1 MIPTEAIIPPVV
13 GSDCEV
19 LAPLEGWRKSRENQP
34 PKRDEFLDEAMTKQN
49 KFTRWVWGSLFAWVA
64 VSAATIGSTA
74 AQGAGPVQQ
83 AYFEPDYEASGF
95 VSPAGMPAP
104 EQYFRGVEQAGFFG
118 NGPIASRLG
127 SSWVEGNGQCDSCD
141 GACNHGHGGG
151 FHGGPYAANPG
162 YHSAN
167 PGYEGYGPDYGNP
180 YAGAYGPHGC
190 GGGLFGFGGIGG
202 CLQRACLFCQGSGC
216 GVCQS
221 IGRGYLLGALRAML
235 PYGEAG
241 IAAQRWYDLSA
252 DVMFLNASSGATGQ
266 VLTTQGVNGT
276 PVLFANSGDDNSMA
290 VGGRISGAFIIGPGG
305 NVEVTYLGGN
315 RWKDSAAVVD
325 PNFGLF
331 SYLSDFGTAPGG
343 PIPGYDDTDRSELQS
358 VASESTFHSGE
369 VNYRRRTVGPYGRF
383 QGSWLGGIRYLRFDS
398 DFNYFTRGELDN
410 SLNQS
415 LRFFD
420 LTTNVDNEMVG
431 VQIGGDLWWNVVPG
445 VNVGIGMKGGPMG
458 NRIERDSIAFAN
470 SLGPGATPG
479 TVEISDRLSQTAW
492 LGEIEATLLYR
503 LSHSWTLKTQYY
515 LLNVDKVGYGFDI
528 TAADRLVSGTA
539 ITPIQTR
546 SLTISGFT
554 IGGEYVW

>member
-1 MIPTEAIIPPVV
+1 
-13 GSDCEV
+13 
-19 LAPLEGWRKSRENQP
+19 
-34 PKRDEFLDEAMTKQN
+34 MTKQH

-95 VSPAGMPAP
+95 VAPAGMPAP

-118 NGPIASRLG
+118 NGPIAARLG
-127 SSWVEGNGQCDSCD
+127 SSWVDGNGQCDSCD

-151 FHGGPYAANPG
+151 FHGGGYPANPG
-162 YHSAN
+162 YHPAN
-167 PGYEGYGPDYGNP
+167 PGYEGYGPGYGNP
-180 YAGAYGPHGC
+180 YAGACGPHGC
-190 GGGLFGFGGIGG
+190 GGGLFGYGGIGG

-221 IGRGYLLGALRAML
+221 IGRGYLLGALRAIL

-252 DVMFLNASSGATGQ
+252 DVMFLNASSGSTGQ

-315 RWKDSAAVVD
+315 RWKDSAAVRD

-331 SYLSDFGTAPGG
+331 SYLSEFGTNPGG
-343 PIPGYDDTDRSELQS
+343 MNPGFDDTDRSELQS

-383 QGSWLGGIRYLRFDS
+383 QGSWLAGIRYLRFDS

-410 SLNQS
+410 SINQS

-431 VQIGGDLWWNVVPG
+431 FQIGGDLWWNVVPG
-445 VNVGIGMKGGPMG
+445 VNVGFGAKGGPMG

-470 SLGPGATPG
+470 SLGSSGGPG

-492 LGEIEATLLYR
+492 MGELEATVLYR

-515 LLNVDKVGYGFDI
+515 LLNVDKVGYGFDT

-539 ITPIQTR
+539 ISPIQTR